1 MTQSTI
7 TLMLGGAGAGLGCL
21 LPMLIRKIDAVRREN
36 NRTGICTAV
45 CASAPWVK
53 PLFCL
58 ASAAAWAVGG
68 LTTRDL
74 AAGFL
79 LGLILVLAL
88 LLAVIDL
95 RVRVIPNELVLALLL
110 TGVAL
115 QVYHGGTMALFNA
128 MLTMVALA
136 LLFLLFAA
144 LLGFGMV
151 GAGDVKLAAA
161 MGMVLGY
168 PAVMPA
174 MMIMSTA
181 FAFVGV
187 AGLLS
192 RRLTMKSMLPF
203 APFLMLGMVV
213 SLIIQ

>member
-7 TLMLGGAGAGLGCL
+7 TLVLGGAGAGLGCL
-21 LPMLIRKIDAVRREN
+21 LPTLIRKIDAVRRGN
-36 NRTGICTAV
+36 GRTGICAAL
-45 CASAPWVK
+45 CAGAPWAK

-58 ASAAAWAVGG
+58 ASAAAWVVGS
-68 LTTRDL
+68 LTMGGL

-79 LGLILVLAL
+79 LGLVLVLAL

-110 TGVAL
+110 TGVVFQL
-115 QVYHGGTMALFNA
+115 YHGGVAALLNA

-144 LLGFGMV
+144 LLGLGMV

-174 MMIMSTA
+174 MIIMSTA
-181 FAFVGV
+181 FALVGLG
-187 AGLLS
+187 GLLS
-192 RRLTMKSMLPF
+192 RRLTLKSMLPF

-213 SLIIQ
+213 SLLIR